1 MGALFVYDDGRMR
14 QLQLFEPSP
23 RTETAPAEPSRV
35 ATPRVAPP
43 RAGKAAELRRRL
55 GELLAEDVAAL
66 TLTDNRSRI
75 VSARQGP
82 RGLEVRIHRSF
93 VDAPPATLK
102 EVAGLLGGARG
113 SRRRRSLAAIR
124 EHFEEHAQPPRP
136 APRRRRALEARG
148 RHFDLRRIRDEL
160 NRQFFGSRL
169 AIEITWGRTP
179 MARRRRRRGRGFSLR
194 LGSYHADEG
203 LVRVHRALDRGDVPL
218 YVVESVVYHEML
230 HAVVAPVKG
239 PGGRRLIHPP
249 EFQRREREYPRH
261 EEAERWLAANL
272 ARLAG
277 VE

>member
-1 MGALFVYDDGRMR
+1 MR
-14 QLQLFEPSP
+14 QLLLFEPPP
-23 RTETAPAEPSRV
+23 RTETARAEPRSV
-35 ATPRVAPP
+35 APPRPAPP

-55 GELLAEDVAAL
+55 AELLSDDVASL

-102 EVAGLLGGARG
+102 EVAGLLDGARG
-113 SRRRRSLAAIR
+113 SRRRRALAAIR
-124 EHFEEHAQPPRP
+124 EHFEERGQPPRP
-136 APRRRRALEARG
+136 TRRRRTLEARG
-148 RHFDLRRIRDEL
+148 RHFDLGRIRDDL
-160 NRQFFGSRL
+160 NRRFFGAGL
-169 AIEITWGRTP
+169 DIEVTWGRTP
-179 MARRRRRRGRGFSLR
+179 MARRRRRRRGCGFSLR

-230 HAVVAPVKG
+230 HAVVPPVKG
-239 PGGRRLIHPP
+239 PDGRRQIHPP
-249 EFQRREREYPRH
+249 EFRRREREYPRH